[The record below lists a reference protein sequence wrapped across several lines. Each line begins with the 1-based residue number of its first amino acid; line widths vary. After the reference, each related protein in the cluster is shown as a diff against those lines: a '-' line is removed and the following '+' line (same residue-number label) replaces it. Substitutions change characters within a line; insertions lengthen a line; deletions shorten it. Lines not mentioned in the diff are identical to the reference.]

1 MNTKQNEQY
10 SILMRHW
17 PPRGFRCPFCSEI
30 HEFPDSIYFPIGYR
44 KSVDLFCENVPHW
57 ERKKGLMLQ
66 LWVDEGQSN
75 IWQLFYSGLATKS
88 DLAKDINIHFG
99 KKHWAEWKIPTFIS
113 NEIWFVGKLGNS
125 LPLKGAKYLPTH
137 VMIFGLVFDDNVME
151 EICANNPP
159 TITEDQIDKMFMS
172 RNRFEARHRNGT
184 VTYYTGGN
192 ITKSKPMVFMPRSY
206 FRSTPFMDNYLSKKF
221 ELGILPEDAVEYLEW
236 RRDASIHY
244 PIDTA

>member
-1 MNTKQNEQY
+1 MKSICNFFKKVWAFIVKY
-10 SILMRHW
+10 SKIAWSYVKENAWLQ
-17 PPRGFRCPFCSEI
+17 
-30 HEFPDSIYFPIGYR
+30 PIII
-44 KSVDLFCENVPHW
+44 VAL
-57 ERKKGLMLQ
+57 
-66 LWVDEGQSN
+66 
-75 IWQLFYSGLATKS
+75 
-88 DLAKDINIHFG
+88 
-99 KKHWAEWKIPTFIS
+99 
-113 NEIWFVGKLGNS
+113 
-125 LPLKGAKYLPTH
+125 
-137 VMIFGLVFDDNVME
+137 IFGLVFDDNVME

-192 ITKSKPMVFMPRSY
+192 ITKAKPIVFMPRSY